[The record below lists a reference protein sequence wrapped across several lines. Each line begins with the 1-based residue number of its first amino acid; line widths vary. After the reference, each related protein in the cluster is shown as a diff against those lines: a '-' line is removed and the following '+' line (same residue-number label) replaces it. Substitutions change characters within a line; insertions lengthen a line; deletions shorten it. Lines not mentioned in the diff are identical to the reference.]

1 MQTEVRD
8 VVFTADT
15 EGLRVYDVDTGLAI
29 SVISSNGRTVD
40 VTPIQLATNPLDRAH
55 SLFPVIHKVC
65 RRDDG
70 LALESLRR

>member
-29 SVISSNGRTVD
+29 SVISSN
-40 VTPIQLATNPLDRAH
+40 
-55 SLFPVIHKVC
+55 
-65 RRDDG
+65 
-70 LALESLRR
+70 